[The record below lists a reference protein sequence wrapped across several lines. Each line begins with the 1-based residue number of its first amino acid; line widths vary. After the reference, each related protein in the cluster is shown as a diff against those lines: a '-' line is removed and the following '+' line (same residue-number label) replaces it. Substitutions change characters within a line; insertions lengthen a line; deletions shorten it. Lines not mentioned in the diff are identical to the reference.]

1 MAMYLAMDVLSKGS
15 ANRPCRSSN
24 VAVYIGLYARCP
36 CAYTSHL
43 SDFWPTK
50 RGTVFRAADEPLH
63 GVYSPFL
70 AFSPLLL
77 HSNSS
82 LATSLDI
89 HLFSDDFLL
98 AFALSANK
106 CMDLVL
112 HRLGVRR
119 CKPLASYTYE

>member
-1 MAMYLAMDVLSKGS
+1 
-15 ANRPCRSSN
+15 
-24 VAVYIGLYARCP
+24 
-36 CAYTSHL
+36 
-43 SDFWPTK
+43 
-50 RGTVFRAADEPLH
+50 VFRAADEPLH

-98 AFALSANK
+98 AFALPANN

-112 HRLGVRR
+112 HGLGVRR